1 MALIDMATIL
11 SQTPFVQNVAGAQQ
25 SIPAAQQASLEQ
37 AFHQTMELQKSQV
50 QKVEKSEDVEAVSKD
65 REKEKKERHYAAAGK
80 KGPEHETSQQA
91 VETTA
96 SNASPWS
103 GNIID
108 VKI

>member
-1 MALIDMATIL
+1 MALIDLATVL
-11 SQTPFVQNVAGAQQ
+11 SQTPFVQSVAGAQQ

-37 AFHQTMELQKSQV
+37 AFQQTMELQKSQV
-50 QKVEKSEDVEAVSKD
+50 QKVEKSEDVEATSKD
-65 REKEKKERHYAAAGK
+65 REKEKKERHYAAGK
-80 KGPEHETSQQA
+80 RGPEHETSQQA

>member
-1 MALIDMATIL
+1 MAVIDLATVL

-25 SIPAAQQASLEQ
+25 SIPAAQQASLEHALHQ
-37 AFHQTMELQKSQV
+37 ALETEKSKV
-50 QKVEKSEDVEAVSKD
+50 QKIEKADEVEAVSKD
-65 REKEKKERHYAAAGK
+65 REKDKKSRQYFAAGK
-80 KGPEHETSQQA
+80 KGQELEAAAQA

>member
-1 MALIDMATIL
+1 MPTIDMATVL
-11 SQTPFVQNVAGAQQ
+11 SQIPHVQNVAGAQQ
-25 SIPAAQQASLEQ
+25 SIPAAQQAAIATAVQQ
-37 AFHQTMELQKSQV
+37 AFETQKKQV
-50 QKVEKSEDVEAVSKD
+50 KKIEKHEPLEALTKD
-65 REKEKKERHYAAAGK
+65 REKNKGKHYATFGK
-80 KGPEHETSQQA
+80 KSGEDESAKQP

>member
-1 MALIDMATIL
+1 MATIDLATVL

-25 SIPAAQQASLEQ
+25 SIPAAQQVLTEQ
-37 AFHQTMELQKSQV
+37 AFQHNMELQKSQV
-50 QKVEKSEDVEAVSKD
+50 QKVEKSEEVEETSKD
-65 REKEKKERHYAAAGK
+65 KEKEKGRHYSAAGK
-80 KGPEHETSQQA
+80 RGAEHETSQSA

>member
-1 MALIDMATIL
+1 MAVIDLATVL
-11 SQTPFVQNVAGAQQ
+11 SQTPFVQSVAGAQQ
-25 SIPAAQQASLEQ
+25 SIPIAQQASIEQ
-37 AFHQTMELQKSQV
+37 ALHQALETEKSQV
-50 QKVEKSEDVEAVSKD
+50 QKIDKSEDVEEVSKD
-65 REKEKKERHYAAAGK
+65 REKEKKGRHYAAAGK
-80 KGPEHETSQQA
+80 KGSEHETAQQA